1 MKTTIKL
8 SLLIAAAAL
17 ATPALAQESSF
28 GPKDAKEI
36 YYWVTNKV
44 NLPLFVKYD
53 YPGAKAIAERLK
65 VSGPARRAN

>member
-8 SLLIAAAAL
+8 SLLVAAAAL

-36 YYWVTNKV
+36 YY
-44 NLPLFVKYD
+44 
-53 YPGAKAIAERLK
+53 
-65 VSGPARRAN
+65 